1 MEERSLGLKTFFDC
15 IFIDKDDP
23 NDNIEYPIKLD
34 YYKVIE
40 NQENV
45 KAKYGLEVVK
55 TEFIEGE
62 VNIESKRADNI
73 ATNEN
78 ELEKILSILRNNE
91 VTPFG
96 MQDILDEI
104 VIKI

>member
-1 MEERSLGLKTFFDC
+1 MEEGSLGLKTFFDC
-15 IFIDKDDP
+15 IFIDKDDT
-23 NDNIEYPIKLD
+23 NDNVEYPIKLD
-34 YYKVIE
+34 YYKVIG

-55 TEFIEGE
+55 TEYIKGE
-62 VNIESKRADNI
+62 VNVESKRAYNI

-78 ELEKILSILRNNE
+78 ELDKILSILRNNA

-96 MQDILDEI
+96 ILYILDEI
-104 VIKI
+104 LIKT